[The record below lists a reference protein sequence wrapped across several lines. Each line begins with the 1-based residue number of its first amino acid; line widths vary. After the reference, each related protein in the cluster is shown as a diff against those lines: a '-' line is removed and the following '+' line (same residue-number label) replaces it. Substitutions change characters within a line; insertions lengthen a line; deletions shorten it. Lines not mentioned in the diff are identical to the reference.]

1 MSLKNKLN
9 RMKKHLH
16 VEEKVPVLKSEPVN
30 HQRIAYEQQWNEKFA
45 KPYFSEDNYCMIREV
60 RYPIGY
66 RHGHYA
72 FSELQKVIE
81 AWNKSPLSHPLSAK
95 GHKMSDLFFFDTET
109 TGLSTGTG
117 TTIFLLGYAQVIE
130 DEVIFRQHVLTEPS
144 GEVAFYESF
153 LKAVDY
159 TTLVTYNG
167 KSFDWPHVKTRHTL
181 LRDHLPKLPK
191 FGHFDLLH
199 ASRRLWKH
207 KMDSVKLANVEKEVL
222 GVERVNDVPGFLA
235 PMIYFDFI
243 ESKNPQGLF
252 EVMDHNESDILS
264 LITLYIHL
272 SKQLLSEH
280 KATLKEKFEVA
291 RWYEQLGEK
300 QEALALYE
308 DVANAK
314 SDEEYQAIRAIA
326 FEHKR
331 NKQFEKAEEL
341 FLYVVSNAPILLQTE
356 AAVELAKL
364 YEHKFKNYERGVF
377 YAEKALQL
385 TEESQTFIEN
395 DKLEALYKRINRVRY
410 KDKMYTSHL

>member
-16 VEEKVPVLKSEPVN
+16 VEEKVPVLKSEPHN
-30 HQRIAYEQQWNEKFA
+30 HQQIAYEQQWNERFA

-60 RYPIGY
+60 RYPIDHK
-66 RHGHYA
+66 HGHYA
-72 FSELQKVIE
+72 FSELKKVVE

-95 GHKMSDLFFFDTET
+95 GHTMSDLFFFDTET

-117 TTIFLLGYAQVIE
+117 TTIFLLGYAQVLE
-130 DEVIFRQHVLTEPS
+130 NEVVFRQHVLTEPS

-153 LKAVDY
+153 LRAVDY

-181 LRDHLPKLPK
+181 LRDHLPNLPK

-222 GVERVNDVPGFLA
+222 GVDRVNDVPGFLA

-280 KATLKEKFEVA
+280 QATLKEKFEVA

-300 QEALALYE
+300 KEALSLYE
-308 DVANAK
+308 DVASAK
-314 SDEEYQAIRAIA
+314 SDEEYKAIRAIA

-341 FLYVVSNAPILLQTE
+341 FLYVASNAPVLLQIE
-356 AAVELAKL
+356 AAIELAKL

-377 YAEKALQL
+377 YAEKALKL
-385 TEESQTFIEN
+385 TEEEAFIEN
-395 DKLEALYKRINRVRY
+395 DKIQALCKRVNRV
-410 KDKMYTSHL
+410 KDKYTKYISNL